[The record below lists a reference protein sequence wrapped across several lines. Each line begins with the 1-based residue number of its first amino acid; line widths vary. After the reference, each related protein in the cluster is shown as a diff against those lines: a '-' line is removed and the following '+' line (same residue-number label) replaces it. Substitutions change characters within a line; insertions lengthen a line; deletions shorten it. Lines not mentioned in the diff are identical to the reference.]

1 MRQKSIREPAV
12 AATPRRRSGVPQ
24 FVTLLLAF
32 SLLNVG
38 LVGAFAVAKPHHHAT
53 VPTSGAASVVGV
65 SDASEP
71 SGMAPPPAHILP
83 GFVRTYVNDFSGSS
97 VPSGW
102 DVYSGVPGGDPGGQF
117 GSGHVAVF
125 NGELQLSAWS
135 DPAYGGAWVTG
146 GLCHC
151 GLSRT
156 YGAYFVR
163 VRDTGPGPTAVA
175 LLWPV
180 AHVWPPE
187 VDFLETDGNV
197 TSSTA
202 TAHWGSSNN
211 KDQNSVAVDLTK
223 WHTFGVIWT
232 PGQLSYVI
240 DGRVYATVNRA
251 DEIPNQP
258 MTLDLQQQTWCLSSW
273 ACPSSPQALKFDW
286 VAEYSFAGSPSVD
299 IGPMLST
306 NLTSTEAQQIQSLA
320 TDATDLHCN
329 SIALTAYDPAG
340 IAGGRNA
347 VTLVAQTLRHDLAA
361 RGATVAVSEHVVKRW
376 RGLHAALQYPS
387 GHRRQVLGRACAK

>member
-1 MRQKSIREPAV
+1 MSIREPAV
-12 AATPRRRSGVPQ
+12 VGKRRRGSGASRL
-24 FVTLLLAF
+24 VTLLLAF
-32 SLLNVG
+32 SRLNIG
-38 LVGAFAVAKPHHHAT
+38 LASAFVVAKPHHHRAT
-53 VPTSGAASVVGV
+53 SSAVSASVAGI
-65 SDASEP
+65 SDPSEP
-71 SGMAPPPAHILP
+71 SGMAPPPIHVLP
-83 GFVRTYVNDFSGSS
+83 GFVRTYVSDFASSS

-125 NGELQLSAWS
+125 NGQLQLSAWS

-197 TSSTA
+197 TASTA
-202 TAHWGSSNN
+202 TAHWGSANN
-211 KDQNSVAVDLTK
+211 KDQHSLSVDLTK

-240 DGRVYATVNRA
+240 DGRVYATVSRPN
-251 DEIPNQP
+251 EIPTQP

-286 VAEYSFAGSPSVD
+286 VAEYSFTGSPSVN
-299 IGPMLST
+299 IGPLVAT
-306 NLTSTEAQQIQSLA
+306 HL
-320 TDATDLHCN
+320 TDATAQEVVALAHDATALHCN
-329 SIALTAYDPAG
+329 SIALTAYDPSG
-340 IAGGRNA
+340 LAGGRA
-347 VTLVAQTLRHDLAA
+347 AATMVTRALRHDLSAS
-361 RGATVAVSEHVVKRW
+361 GAHVTVIAHVVRRW
-376 RGLHAALQYPS
+376 RGLQAEL
-387 GHRRQVLGRACAK
+387 R